1 MTETWR
7 IVDVEYPDDPFMNMA
22 VEEAIPRAVGE
33 SVAPSTIRFW
43 HNSNTIVLGCFQSAQ
58 LEVNF
63 DACKETGTE
72 VVRRFTG
79 GGAVYHDA
87 GNLNYA
93 ISLRKGHPLV
103 PGSDLQEVFRRL
115 SEGSVQGL
123 RKLGV
128 NAEFQPIND
137 ISVEGK
143 KVSGAAGS
151 VKWGTVFHHGCILVA
166 SDLSILSKVLNVP
179 RAKLVNKHVA
189 SVQKRVTTIRDE
201 LHRNVG
207 TREVRESIVQ
217 GIQASY
223 NVHLE
228 KGNLT
233 GREMSLAKELY
244 QSKYSRDDWNLE
256 GRYEPVEV
264 RPVPIN

>member
-1 MTETWR
+1 METWR
-7 IVDVEYPDDPFMNMA
+7 LVDVEYRDDPFMNMS

-33 SVAPSTIRFW
+33 GKAPSTVRFW
-43 HNSNTIVLGCFQSAQ
+43 HNSNTIVLGCFQSAS

-63 DACKETGTE
+63 VACKETGTT

-103 PGSDLQEVFRRL
+103 PDADLQFVFQRL
-115 SEGSVQGL
+115 SQGAVEGL
-123 RKLGV
+123 RGLGV

-137 ISVEGK
+137 IQVEGK

-151 VKWGTVFHHGCILVA
+151 IRWGSVFHHGCILVV
-166 SDLSILSKVLNVP
+166 SDLSILGRVLNVP
-179 RAKLVNKHVA
+179 QVKLADRHVA

-201 LHRNVG
+201 LGKDVT
-207 TREVRESIVQ
+207 TRDVRDGIVQ
-217 GIQASY
+217 GIEKSY
-223 NVHLE
+223 GVRLE
-228 KGNLT
+228 EGPLT
-233 GREMSLAKELY
+233 KSELSTAKELFDT
-244 QSKYSRDDWNLE
+244 KYSKSAWNLE
-256 GRYEPVEV
+256 K
-264 RPVPIN
+264 